1 MERRWVNACQTMDL
15 INGLQT
21 FIRVVETGSFSAV
34 ARQANASQS
43 AVTRQVAQLEEH
55 FGVRLFHRTTRKLSL
70 TDEGQDLVTRARH
83 LLEEAEDLEDT
94 FGKNGGSPAGLV
106 RIGVPVG
113 AAILLVPEFAALL
126 QQHPGLSV
134 ELVVSEHPED
144 LVAGRLDL
152 ALRFNQ
158 PGDTS
163 LVARA
168 IGTMGSAP
176 VAAPAYLERYGA
188 PEHPSDLLNHTC
200 IINDMGPESTHWL
213 FTGPDGSLDIE
224 VSGAFRSNNNLVVR
238 QAALAGYGIALLGDP
253 LTINDIRS
261 GRLYRLLPDYVA
273 RRRQAFIV
281 YPSRRHLAQRTRL
294 VIDFLVEQ
302 FRQLDIRLRDGREW
316 GENEA
321 TWLV

>member
-1 MERRWVNACQTMDL
+1 MDL

-106 RIGVPVG
+106 RVGIPVG
-113 AAILLVPEFAALL
+113 AALLLVPEFSGLL
-126 QQHPGLSV
+126 QRYPGLAV
-134 ELVVSEHPED
+134 ELVVSEHVED

-152 ALRFNQ
+152 ALRFGQ
-158 PGDTS
+158 PTDTS
-163 LVARA
+163 LVSRA
-168 IGTMGSAP
+168 IGTIKSAP

-200 IINDMGPESTHWL
+200 VIHDMGPESTHWL

-224 VSGAFRSNNNLVVR
+224 VTGAFRSNNNLVVR
-238 QAALAGYGIALLGDP
+238 QAALAGYGIALLGDA

-273 RRRQAFIV
+273 RRRQAYIV
-281 YPSRRHLAQRTRL
+281 YPSRRHLAQRTRV
-294 VIDFLVEQ
+294 VIDFMVEQ
-302 FRQLDIRLRDGREW
+302 FRRLDARLKDGQEW